1 MAVKEMESCMKP
13 RVLLAIGLACLMT
26 SVAWAQQ
33 SAAASAPATDA
44 PATKDD
50 ILKLFRVMDTQDQ
63 MRQVMQQVIGQMA
76 QMNRD
81 ELKKRRSGV
90 TDDDLAEMD
99 KEFKEVAKSYPV
111 DQLMEDMV
119 PVYQK
124 HLSKADVD
132 AMIAFYSSPTG
143 KKLLHE
149 MPAMTA
155 EGIQAAYPRMQKN
168 LDAILKRMGT
178 SESRDKDKD
187 KADPGQKPA
196 VVQQ

>member
-1 MAVKEMESCMKP
+1 VTYRLRNVIPVVCLLTAAV
-13 RVLLAIGLACLMT
+13 L
-26 SVAWAQQ
+26 AQQ
-33 SAAASAPATDA
+33 PDT

-76 QMNRD
+76 EMNH
-81 ELKKRRSGV
+81 EALKKRPSGV
-90 TDDDLAEMD
+90 TEDDLAQMD
-99 KEFKEVAKSYPV
+99 REFKEVAKSYPV
-111 DQLMEDMV
+111 EQLMEDMV

-124 HLSKADVD
+124 HLTKADVD

-149 MPAMTA
+149 MPAMTS

-168 LDAILKRMGT
+168 LDAIMKHMDERPPAAP
-178 SESRDKDKD
+178 S
-187 KADPGQKPA
+187 QKPDTSKD
-196 VVQQ
+196 

>member
-1 MAVKEMESCMKP
+1 VSYRLRTVVPLVC
-13 RVLLAIGLACLMT
+13 LLTAAAL
-26 SVAWAQQ
+26 AQQ
-33 SAAASAPATDA
+33 ADT

-76 QMNRD
+76 DMNR
-81 ELKKRRSGV
+81 EVLKKRPSGV
-90 TDDDLAEMD
+90 TEDDLAQMD
-99 KEFKEVAKSYPV
+99 REFKEVAKTYPV

-124 HLSKADVD
+124 HLTKADVD

-143 KKLLHE
+143 KKLLRE
-149 MPAMTA
+149 MPAMTS

-168 LDAILKRMGT
+168 LDAIMKRMDEKPPGAPNQRPD
-178 SESRDKDKD
+178 SSKD
-187 KADPGQKPA
+187 
-196 VVQQ
+196 

>member
-1 MAVKEMESCMKP
+1 VNILHRTQKKETLLRQ
-13 RVLLAIGLACLMT
+13 RVRSVACLVCLL
-26 SVAWAQQ
+26 SLSALAQQ
-33 SAAASAPATDA
+33 PDNS

-76 QMNRD
+76 QMNR
-81 ELKKRRSGV
+81 EALKKRPSGV
-90 TDDDLAEMD
+90 TEDDLAQMD
-99 KEFKEVAKSYPV
+99 REFKEVAKSYPV

-124 HLSKADVD
+124 HLTKADVD

-149 MPAMTA
+149 MPAMTS

-168 LDAILKRMGT
+168 LDAIMKRMD
-178 SESRDKDKD
+178 ERP
-187 KADPGQKPA
+187 PGAPNQKPDSSKN
-196 VVQQ
+196 